1 MSNFP
6 EKLRQAM
13 YEKRC
18 KSADVAK
25 DTGISPSVLSR
36 YLSGRN
42 KPSSDNILTISQ
54 YLNVT
59 PEWLLSSSD
68 APESTKKSQVISS
81 VTEPLLKQIEDKK
94 KIIELLEQMVA
105 DKGKQIAWLSQSC
118 DALADEVRRLEAQV
132 GMLKA
137 QNDQWMASSEAR
149 HAKSSEKTKN
159 PTTPHKEMV
168 EYLKKHKPK
177 K

>member
-1 MSNFP
+1 MFD
-6 EKLRQAM
+6 
-13 YEKRC
+13 KRL
-18 KSADVAK
+18 KAADLARSTK
-25 DTGISPSVLSR
+25 IPPSIISR
-36 YLSGRN
+36 YLSGKN
-42 KPSSDNILTISQ
+42 NPSTDNIMTIGN
-54 YLNVT
+54 YLGVH
-59 PEWLLSSSD
+59 PQSLLSSSD
-68 APESTKKSQVISS
+68 APESIQKSQGVSS
-81 VTEPLLKQIEDKK
+81 PLLKQIEDKD
-94 KIIELLEQMVA
+94 KIIELQEQLIA
-105 DKGKQIAWLSQSC
+105 DKVKQIDWLSKSC